1 MSPHTPVINEREPL
15 LAPLTEPTEVRDALI
30 TGSQVYR
37 DVGVE
42 TLRAENSRRDAEG
55 GEFNGD
61 NNGDEEDDDDTP
73 LPLGQILGLCYIR
86 LVEPVAFFS
95 VFAFLNQMLW
105 EIGDIGKGDVGFYS
119 GLIES
124 LFSVTEMILMVHWGR
139 ASDKFGRKPIMIIS
153 LLGISFATGIFG
165 FGRSIGQL
173 IMFRCIAGLFAGTIV
188 TIRTMISEN
197 STKKTQARAFSYFS
211 VAGNLGILV
220 GPLIGGAM
228 SEPAK
233 QYPSLFGGVKFFEE
247 FPFALPTICTGLF
260 ALSSTLVAT
269 FYIKETLG
277 KKRYQKVGARDGMT
291 MRELL
296 QFPGVARCIYISC
309 HVNLMSTIYTSV
321 LSVFWFTPVS
331 LGGLGFSPFRIS
343 LFIALAGFSQAF
355 WMIVVFPPLHK
366 RVGTVGILRACAF
379 FWPFLFAF
387 CPFANFLLRMGWE
400 TTFWVVYPISMSMGV
415 GVSMAFTC
423 GQLALNDIAPSSE
436 NLGTLNSIAL
446 AVTSGTRAF
455 VPALFT
461 IIFAYG
467 VTHQILWGY
476 FIWVFEIFVAIGLV
490 IAVQFLPKEAYGR
503 GKK

>member
-1 MSPHTPVINEREPL
+1 MSPHTSLLNEREPL
-15 LAPLTEPTEVRDALI
+15 LAPLTEPTEVQDALI
-30 TGSQVYR
+30 TGSQVYQAVGSNR
-37 DVGVE
+37 DGE
-42 TLRAENSRRDAEG
+42 GEKSTLEMKMKKMMIRRFLSG
-55 GEFNGD
+55 RF
-61 NNGDEEDDDDTP
+61 
-73 LPLGQILGLCYIR
+73 LG
-86 LVEPVAFFS
+86 F
-95 VFAFLNQMLW
+95 
-105 EIGDIGKGDVGFYS
+105 
-119 GLIES
+119 ES
-124 LFSVTEMILMVHWGR
+124 LFSVTEMFLMVHWGR

-211 VAGNLGILV
+211 VAGNLGILF
-220 GPLIGGAM
+220 GPMIGGAM

-277 KKRYQKVGARDGMT
+277 KKKYQKVGARDGMS

-296 QFPGVARCIYISC
+296 KFPGVARCIYISC

-321 LSVFWFTPVS
+321 LSLFWFTPVS

-366 RVGTVGILRACAF
+366 RIGTVGILRACAF
-379 FWPFLFAF
+379 VWPFLFAF

-400 TTFWVVYPISMSMGV
+400 TTFWVVYPI
-415 GVSMAFTC
+415 TC

-436 NLGTLNSIAL
+436 TLGTLNSIAL

-476 FIWVFEIFVAIGLV
+476 FIWVFEISVAIGLV
-490 IAVQFLPKEAYGR
+490 IAVPFLPKEAYGR

>member
-1 MSPHTPVINEREPL
+1 MSPHPPVINEREPL

-37 DVGVE
+37 DVG
-42 TLRAENSRRDAEG
+42 TRTIGAQNSSRDAEG
-55 GEFNGD
+55 GEEEDHGD
-61 NNGDEEDDDDTP
+61 DEEDDDTP

-139 ASDKFGRKPIMIIS
+139 ASDKFGLKPIMIIS
-153 LLGISFATGIFG
+153 LLGISFATGG
-165 FGRSIGQL
+165 
-173 IMFRCIAGLFAGTIV
+173 V
-188 TIRTMISEN
+188 
-197 STKKTQARAFSYFS
+197 
-211 VAGNLGILV
+211 
-220 GPLIGGAM
+220 M

-296 QFPGVARCIYISC
+296 NFPGVAR
-309 HVNLMSTIYTSV
+309 L
-321 LSVFWFTPVS
+321 LPVFWFTPVS

-343 LFIALAGFSQAF
+343 LFIAFAGFSQAF

-366 RVGTVGILRACAF
+366 RIGTVGVLRACAF

-400 TTFWVVYPISMSMGV
+400 TAFWVVYPV
-415 GVSMAFTC
+415 TC

-436 NLGTLNSIAL
+436 TLGTLNSIAL

-476 FIWVFEIFVAIGLV
+476 FIWVFEILVAIGLV
-490 IAVQFLPKEAYGR
+490 IAVPFLPKEAYGR
-503 GKK
+503 GKR

>member
-1 MSPHTPVINEREPL
+1 MSPHTSLLNEREPL
-15 LAPLTEPTEVRDALI
+15 LAPLTEPTEVQDALI
-30 TGSQVYR
+30 TGSQVYQAVGSNR
-37 DVGVE
+37 DGE
-42 TLRAENSRRDAEG
+42 GEKSTLEMKMKKMMIRRFLSG
-55 GEFNGD
+55 RF
-61 NNGDEEDDDDTP
+61 
-73 LPLGQILGLCYIR
+73 LG
-86 LVEPVAFFS
+86 F
-95 VFAFLNQMLW
+95 
-105 EIGDIGKGDVGFYS
+105 
-119 GLIES
+119 ES
-124 LFSVTEMILMVHWGR
+124 LFSVTEMFLMVHWGR

-211 VAGNLGILV
+211 VAGNLGILF
-220 GPLIGGAM
+220 GPMIGGAM

-233 QYPSLFGGVKFFEE
+233 QYPSLFGGEK
-247 FPFALPTICTGLF
+247 LKSLIRLQ
-260 ALSSTLVAT
+260 
-269 FYIKETLG
+269 TLG
-277 KKRYQKVGARDGMT
+277 KKKYQKVGARDGMS

-296 QFPGVARCIYISC
+296 KFPGVARCIYISC

-321 LSVFWFTPVS
+321 LSLFWFTPVS

-366 RVGTVGILRACAF
+366 RIGTVGILRACAF
-379 FWPFLFAF
+379 VWPFLFAF

-436 NLGTLNSIAL
+436 TLGTLNSIAL

-467 VTHQILWGY
+467 VTHQILWGISSGY
-476 FIWVFEIFVAIGLV
+476 LRY
-490 IAVQFLPKEAYGR
+490 LLR
-503 GKK
+503 

>member
-1 MSPHTPVINEREPL
+1 MSPHTSLINEREPL
-15 LAPLTEPTEVRDALI
+15 LAPLTEPTEVQDALI
-30 TGSQVYR
+30 TGSQVYQAVGSNR
-37 DVGVE
+37 DG
-42 TLRAENSRRDAEG
+42 EG
-55 GEFNGD
+55 GEEHI
-61 NNGDEEDDDDTP
+61 GDEDEEDDDTP
-73 LPLGQILGLCYIR
+73 LPLGQILGLCYVR

-105 EIGDIGKGDVGFYS
+105 EIGDIGEGEVGFYS

-124 LFSVTEMILMVHWGR
+124 LFSVTEMFLMVHWGR

-211 VAGNLGILV
+211 VAGNLGILF
-220 GPLIGGAM
+220 GPMIGGAM

-277 KKRYQKVGARDGMT
+277 KKKYQKVGARDGMS
-291 MRELL
+291 MKELL
-296 QFPGVARCIYISC
+296 KFPGVARS
-309 HVNLMSTIYTSV
+309 
-321 LSVFWFTPVS
+321 
-331 LGGLGFSPFRIS
+331 
-343 LFIALAGFSQAF
+343 
-355 WMIVVFPPLHK
+355 
-366 RVGTVGILRACAF
+366 
-379 FWPFLFAF
+379 
-387 CPFANFLLRMGWE
+387 
-400 TTFWVVYPISMSMGV
+400 
-415 GVSMAFTC
+415 C

-436 NLGTLNSIAL
+436 TLGTLNSIAL

-476 FIWVFEIFVAIGLV
+476 FIWVFEISVAIGLV
-490 IAVQFLPKEAYGR
+490 IAVPFLPKEAYGR